1 MRVSH
6 IELAASA
13 ALLLLFVSP
22 AAAQLGPPM
31 QLFPQSAPA
40 KTSSAPPAQTPSA
53 AGSSPSAPAP
63 GSAASSP
70 GPADQSI
77 SATPLAPMDTSWA
90 GTLGAA
96 DRAFPRD
103 MWANT
108 KRAFVAAALPLLQPT
123 TSPVLQDLARRLLLS
138 DAIAPAGQDPS
149 GEPSLA
155 ELRLGRLLALGQV
168 DGIGILGLLPRAD
181 ADENFERESV
191 ELRFAANDVAGA
203 CRTIRNL
210 VGRYQ
215 DAWWERALIACQALK
230 GEYNQASLGLN
241 VMHEKKGG
249 RDPVFDTLIEAI
261 DGHGE
266 RVPRLPDPTPIRM
279 ALLAAA
285 KLPLPA
291 DALATAGP
299 AALTVWATSTKVPAL
314 QRLAAAEK
322 AEALG
327 ALPPA
332 ALGLLYSSIDVTPG
346 ERQAALKSGK
356 VPEHARDRA
365 VLYQIAQTSNTPKT
379 KAAALAPLL
388 ADAQRRGV
396 FAAMARVVA
405 PLVAE
410 LEPSQDLQSFA
421 ADAARVLLVTGHA
434 AEAKP
439 WIDLAHQPALRL
451 VADLARPA
459 KPAGG
464 GSSANAPSAPDS
476 SSPNEAIKALA
487 SSHSGVSP
495 GQADLLVALFS
506 ALGDKLDSFDFTRL
520 LQPAHEGTFP
530 DAALWLDQR
539 QAAAS
544 GRLGETVLTS
554 LLLASAGDR
563 LTSEPVVLARV
574 VAGLEAVGLDTD
586 ARSLAVE
593 AAIAAGI

>member
-1 MRVSH
+1 MDDSWVGT
-6 IELAASA
+6 L
-13 ALLLLFVSP
+13 
-22 AAAQLGPPM
+22 
-31 QLFPQSAPA
+31 
-40 KTSSAPPAQTPSA
+40 SA
-53 AGSSPSAPAP
+53 AG
-63 GSAASSP
+63 
-70 GPADQSI
+70 
-77 SATPLAPMDTSWA
+77 
-90 GTLGAA
+90 
-96 DRAFPRD
+96 RAFPRD

-138 DAIAPAGQDPS
+138 DAVAPAGKDPS
-149 GEPSLA
+149 SGPSLV
-155 ELRLGRLLALGQV
+155 ELRLGRLLALGRI
-168 DGIGILGLLPRAD
+168 DGVGVLNLLPRAD
-181 ADENFERESV
+181 MDENSERESV
-191 ELRFAANDVAGA
+191 ELRFAANDAAGA

-230 GEYNQASLGLN
+230 GEYSQASLGLS
-241 VMHEKKGG
+241 VMHEQKSG
-249 RDPVFDTLIEAI
+249 RKPVFDKLIKAI

-285 KLPLPA
+285 KMPLPA

-299 AALTVWATSTKVPAL
+299 AALTVWATSTKVPAP

-332 ALGLLYSSIDVTPG
+332 ALGLLYSSIEAKPG
-346 ERQAALKSGK
+346 ERQAALKKGK
-356 VPEHARDRA
+356 VPKNARDRA
-365 VLYQIAQTSNTPKT
+365 ILYQVAQTSNAPKT
-379 KAAALAPLL
+379 KVAALAPLL

-396 FAAMARVVA
+396 FAAMARVVV

-410 LEPSQDLQSFA
+410 LQPSPDLQSFA
-421 ADAARVLLVTGHA
+421 ADAARVLLVTSHA
-434 AEAKP
+434 DEAKP
-439 WIDLAHQPALRL
+439 WIDLAHQRVLRL

-459 KPAGG
+459 NPAD
-464 GSSANAPSAPDS
+464 GSSSEGDASAPNS
-476 SSPNEAIKALA
+476 SSLNDTIKGLA

-506 ALGDKLDSFDFTRL
+506 ALGDKLNSFDFTRL
-520 LQPAHEGTFP
+520 LQPAHEGTMP
-530 DAALWLDQR
+530 DTALWLDQR
-539 QAAAS
+539 QAVAS
-544 GRLGETVLTS
+544 ARLGETVLTS

-563 LTSEPVVLARV
+563 LTSEPIVLARV
-574 VAGLEAVGLDTD
+574 VSGLEAVGLDAD
-586 ARSLAVE
+586 ARALAVE